1 MNRARRLD
9 DDKTWEKTLETK
21 NGRCA
26 TDSTLRDARLPIA
39 TRAPRLERTRD
50 ERRAS
55 AAPATRRA
63 MTTPPTTTIVIP
75 VDEGETKR
83 TLDEKVETRD
93 ARERGSTDDDG
104 GDSASESESESEFED
119 EDDGVDAV
127 RATLDR
133 QDGDGDAA
141 GVDERDTRVRLLL
154 IRERD
159 AEFAAD
165 RSFKARSL
173 SDLNNEAVRHLKNG
187 DDVRCIVSYAKLFRK
202 IADNNVTHPTLF
214 VCHANRAVAYL
225 NLGLFEEALW
235 DGHRA
240 QTLAN
245 ERFTRTQSDDGTK
258 VKTFVKGYARKG
270 FALIGLKEPRLAK
283 MEFERGLSMSP
294 NDVEL
299 KRGLE
304 ESAQAIIRDLYHG
317 RGKERQHALP
327 SSGTTSERISQLPF
341 SAPLHRVHP
350 RDMLPNK
357 LLTPFQA
364 ENDYHLKDTYN
375 YMTIQSDI
383 RIPKRHFKVLE
394 DDVRRS
400 KFASA
405 IQRAVDK
412 LHADVKDARVLNI
425 GCGAGLN
432 AMHALKCGAHH
443 VTATERWLYLAM
455 ACKEN
460 LLSNGYSD
468 DQVKVVYKRPTDLA
482 LLRDVPISCNLCI
495 CDVFDDGL
503 LSSGIVPAMRHA
515 LDNLLLPDAIVV
527 PSSATMYAQA
537 VEMRTPAFDG
547 LSLDAI
553 DGYRWH
559 PTYLSGVDLCDDAF
573 VPLSEPLQVF
583 QFDFLI
589 PPDSSEKCTV
599 DLTFTRRG
607 KFNAVVFWYD
617 MTLIDDIRISTRPGA
632 RDSPSSMRAAVQ
644 FMPGK
649 IQVENNLVLP
659 LTCAHNTVGVQFS
672 VEDAEYDDLSKR
684 DASFPKYHFHML
696 RDDGRLHA
704 YADALARQIE
714 RIHARGE
721 TVRALD
727 VGTGSGVLAMLAA
740 RSGAESVVACDTH
753 PSLVTVARRNVA
765 ANGFGSRVT
774 VLKKDATL
782 LERGKHAPYEGV
794 NLVTL
799 DVFDAGLTGDQALFL
814 LESVKRNVAASSCAV
829 VPAAATIYCAG
840 VEAYTSEVDGF
851 DMSSFNKYRWDS
863 SYEATYMKDQS
874 YRVLTKPKKVFEFF
888 FDDSQKSKSR
898 ETVLKVETI
907 AHGYLNAVCFWFDLH
922 MDEEET
928 ITTAPPGIGKG
939 GEIENVD
946 AILGDFDGAKAK
958 KNMEDS
964 IRRVRENMAAN
975 PRSKDFVVPTMPT
988 VSDAVA
994 SVDDD
999 DEGWDDRPGGEEN
1012 QEHYWGQALQYLERG
1027 VQVRA
1032 GKKIALLA
1040 KRQSDGV
1047 HFSLKEGVGNWVG
1060 KPPWKIEWGG
1070 GASVESPH
1078 FQRVHYCQ
1086 LLVNDF
1092 LMRLRC
1098 KRFAPIE
1105 KDMKMILAHCG
1116 NLFLEPR
1123 SLTDVY
1129 HHLVM
1134 LEVYFDWDEFSPGA
1148 KLEAMTKP
1156 LLRLC

>member
-1 MNRARRLD
+1 MTATSPAVTIVADGRVDER
-9 DDKTWEKTLETK
+9 ETK
-21 NGRCA
+21 
-26 TDSTLRDARLPIA
+26 T
-39 TRAPRLERTRD
+39 
-50 ERRAS
+50 
-55 AAPATRRA
+55 PA
-63 MTTPPTTTIVIP
+63 
-75 VDEGETKR
+75 
-83 TLDEKVETRD
+83 ETRD
-93 ARERGSTDDDG
+93 ARESASSDDDG
-104 GDSASESESESEFED
+104 GDAESESESESESEFED
-119 EDDGVDAV
+119 EAVDAV

-133 QDGDGDAA
+133 QGLGDDDDVVADD
-141 GVDERDTRVRLLL
+141 VDERDTRVRLLL

-165 RSFKARSL
+165 RSFKSRSL
-173 SDLNNEAVRHLKNG
+173 TDLNNEAVRHLKSG

-202 IADNNVTHPTLF
+202 IAENNVTHPTLF

-245 ERFTRTQSDDGTK
+245 ERFTQTQSDDGT

-270 FALIGLKEPRLAK
+270 FALMGLKEPRLAK

-294 NDVEL
+294 NDLEL

-304 ESAQAIIRDLYHG
+304 ESTEAIIRDLYHG

-327 SSGTTSERISQLPF
+327 SSGKTSERISQLPF

-375 YMTIQSDI
+375 YMTIQTDI

-394 DDVRRS
+394 DGVRRS

-412 LHADVKDARVLNI
+412 LHGDAKDARVLNI

-432 AMHALKCGAHH
+432 AMCALKSGAHH

-553 DGYRWH
+553 DGYRFH

-589 PPDSSEKCTV
+589 PPDSSEKCMV
-599 DLTFTRRG
+599 DLTFTKRG
-607 KFNAVVFWYD
+607 KFNAIVFWYD
-617 MTLIDDIRISTRPGA
+617 MTLIDDIRISTRPGESE
-632 RDSPSSMRAAVQ
+632 SPSSMRAAVQ

-649 IQVENNLVLP
+649 IQVENGMVLP

-696 RDDGRLHA
+696 RDDARLHA
-704 YADALARQIE
+704 YADAIARQID

-740 RSGAESVVACDTH
+740 RAGAESVVACDTH

-765 ANGFGSRVT
+765 ANGFGSRVS

-782 LERGKHAPYEGV
+782 LERGKHTPYEGV
-794 NLVTL
+794 NLITL
-799 DVFDAGLTGDQALFL
+799 DVFDAGLTGDQVLFL
-814 LESVKRNVAASSCAV
+814 LESVKRNVAASSCGV

-840 VEAYTSEVDGF
+840 VESYTSEVDGF

-939 GEIENVD
+939 GEIENGD

-958 KNMEDS
+958 KHMQDS

-975 PRSKDFVVPTMPT
+975 PRSKDFVAPATPAATPTA
-988 VSDAVA
+988 SDLVA
-994 SVDDD
+994 SMNDDD
-999 DEGWDDRPGGEEN
+999 GRDDHPGGEEN

-1123 SLTDVY
+1123 SLTEIY

-1134 LEVYFDWDEFSPGA
+1134 LEVYFDWDEFSPGS

-1156 LLRLC
+1156 HLRLG